1 MILEAIAVIQTANAA
16 IGAVK
21 ELVGNGKDLMDCGKE
36 MGEYFG
42 AKSQLQQKA
51 DPNGTGNDLE
61 AFLALRKLKAQ
72 EDELKTIMIYQG
84 KPGMWQEWL
93 EFQAQQKRL
102 RDDAKK
108 EAERKRL
115 AKRKAIKTGLLIAGG
130 GLLILTAVGA
140 LAFMVYWMVAVRGD

>member
-130 GLLILTAVGA
+130 GVLILTAVGA

>member
-51 DPNGTGNDLE
+51 NPNGSGNDLE
-61 AFLALRKLKAQ
+61 AFFALQKLKAQ
-72 EDELKTIMIYQG
+72 EEELKNMMIYQG

-93 EFQAQQKRL
+93 EFQAQQKRN
-102 RDDAKK
+102 REAAKK
-108 EAERKRL
+108 EAEAKVRKRKKL
-115 AKRKAIKTGLLIAGG
+115 IKDIALGTALT
-130 GLLILTAVGA
+130 LLILTGVG
-140 LAFMVYWMVAVRGD
+140 FVGYVMYWVATQ

>member
-51 DPNGTGNDLE
+51 NPNGTGNDLE

-72 EDELKTIMIYQG
+72 EEELKNMMIYQG

-93 EFQAQQKRL
+93 EFQAQQKRN
-102 RDDAKK
+102 REAAKK
-108 EAERKRL
+108 EAEAKARKRKKL
-115 AKRKAIKTGLLIAGG
+115 IKDIALGTALT
-130 GLLILTAVGA
+130 LLILTGVG
-140 LAFMVYWMVAVRGD
+140 FVGYVMYWVATQ

>member
-51 DPNGTGNDLE
+51 NPNGSGNDLE
-61 AFLALRKLKAQ
+61 AFFALQKLKAQ
-72 EDELKTIMIYQG
+72 EEELKNMMIYQG

-93 EFQAQQKRL
+93 EFQAQQKRN
-102 RDDAKK
+102 REAAKK
-108 EAERKRL
+108 EAEAKARKRKKL
-115 AKRKAIKTGLLIAGG
+115 IKDIALGTALT
-130 GLLILTAVGA
+130 LLILTGVG
-140 LAFMVYWMVAVRGD
+140 FVGYVMYWVATQ